1 MDESGWESSET
12 PPTDLTDIG
21 IEASGQNKNHL
32 MKYHTMSCCYPDRL
46 ADLFMFTLSN
56 RVPRSKKTLEKGFRG
71 KQGLGSMWAFPVSE
85 VVGGNQVLSV
95 KYHDEQKQILR
106 FDRLSKKRQNQKVKK

>member
-1 MDESGWESSET
+1 MDESGWESSEA
-12 PPTDLTDIG
+12 PPTDLTDMG

-56 RVPRSKKTLEKGFRG
+56 RDRGQKKHWKRG
-71 KQGLGSMWAFPVSE
+71 SGVSE
-85 VVGGNQVLSV
+85 G
-95 KYHDEQKQILR
+95 
-106 FDRLSKKRQNQKVKK
+106 